1 MSLSLFLY
9 SLLFNVLLTANGFD
23 CPPNMDTILSNR
35 LVMCHS
41 MSLGLFNNNHHHHG
55 LQLRIDLI
63 TRVILLSGSALSP
76 WAIQKEPLVIKK
88 TVAVQTGCHGDLLI
102 DDLAPCLRNKS
113 VKELLSV
120 SVDSPR

>member
-1 MSLSLFLY
+1 MRCSG
-9 SLLFNVLLTANGFD
+9 TTDG
-23 CPPNMDTILSNR
+23 
-35 LVMCHS
+35 
-41 MSLGLFNNNHHHHG
+41 
-55 LQLRIDLI
+55 IDLI

-76 WAIQKEPLVIKK
+76 WAIQKEPLIIKRR
-88 TVAVQTGCHGDLLI
+88 VAEHTGCHGDLLE